1 MVSNNKAVFFISIP
15 PSQVNYI
22 HYILN
27 ERRLIIKNINE
38 IIIITI
44 TLYTRGNYLLNE
56 CFLIMILVKYLFKY
70 RGYLNERPQHIRVK
84 VVGLSFYVPLGDYR
98 KSLFMVKGL
107 FIRSFAP

>member
-1 MVSNNKAVFFISIP
+1 MLFALNVFPLFLMALGDAV
-15 PSQVNYI
+15 
-22 HYILN
+22 L
-27 ERRLIIKNINE
+27 
-38 IIIITI
+38 
-44 TLYTRGNYLLNE
+44 
-56 CFLIMILVKYLFKY
+56 ILVSIKYLFKY